1 MHSTQNL
8 TFRKDI
14 FTNISLKTII
24 NNIAKRLEPS
34 FNHNPNIT
42 EVPNFYKAEP
52 ALPAISTSLKET
64 LSRMCSAAAAKLT
77 TSQKNL
83 LEKAN
88 QYGMSY
94 QVEISESNH
103 WNKFVDAVYEWEDL
117 LEEAKELK
125 LNWNEARYAPKILSR
140 LIAEARAKDSII
152 ECLTAEEL
160 IKEMSNFEAGN

>member
-1 MHSTQNL
+1 MNSTQNL

-34 FNHNPNIT
+34 FNGNPNIT

-64 LSRMCSAAAAKLT
+64 LARMCTAAASKLT

-88 QYGMSY
+88 QYGMS
-94 QVEISESNH
+94 
-103 WNKFVDAVYEWEDL
+103 
-117 LEEAKELK
+117 
-125 LNWNEARYAPKILSR
+125 
-140 LIAEARAKDSII
+140 
-152 ECLTAEEL
+152 
-160 IKEMSNFEAGN
+160 

>member
-1 MHSTQNL
+1 MNSTQNL

-14 FTNISLKTII
+14 FTSISLKTII
-24 NNIAKRLEPS
+24 NNIAKRPEPS
-34 FNHNPNIT
+34 FNRNPNIT

-64 LSRMCSAAAAKLT
+64 LARMCTAAAAKLT
-77 TSQKNL
+77 TPQQNL
-83 LEKAN
+83 LAKAN

-103 WNKFVDAVYEWEDL
+103 WNKFVEAVYEWEDL

-125 LNWNEARYAPKILSR
+125 LNWNESRYAPKILSK
-140 LIAEARAKDSII
+140 LVAEARAKDSGI
-152 ECLTAEEL
+152 ECLTAEDL
-160 IKEMSNFEAGN
+160 IKEMSNFEVSN

>member
-1 MHSTQNL
+1 MHSTQNP
-8 TFRKDI
+8 TFRKGI

-24 NNIAKRLEPS
+24 NNIAKRVEPS
-34 FNHNPNIT
+34 FNGNPNIT

-52 ALPAISTSLKET
+52 ALPAISSSLKET

-77 TSQKNL
+77 TSQQNL
-83 LEKAN
+83 LGKAD

-125 LNWNEARYAPKILSR
+125 LNWNEARYAPKILSK
-140 LIAEARAKDSII
+140 LVAEARAHDSGI
-152 ECLTAEEL
+152 ECFTAGEM
-160 IKEMSNFEAGN
+160 IKEMSNFEVGN